1 MKFRDLIKS
10 LTLIVALTL
19 NKTKIGKILIYFISL
34 SRGFKKLKEVEED
47 IFKYLFQPLFYDK
60 IQENTK
66 KVTILKLLLLM

>member
-10 LTLIVALTL
+10 LTLIVVLTL
-19 NKTKIGKILIYFISL
+19 NKTKMGKILIYFISL

-60 IQENTK
+60 I
-66 KVTILKLLLLM
+66 LRR

>member
-34 SRGFKKLKEVEED
+34 SRGFKKLKEVKED

-60 IQENTK
+60 I
-66 KVTILKLLLLM
+66 